1 MIYVALTK
9 KVLRTHLFF
18 ANHTLKM
25 RKPLFKKM
33 KFFLL
38 ATLMFSLYEVSAQNI
53 VLNGSFESQRKY
65 FKKKKKLKNGVKSLR
80 GNIKCFN
87 APNSELG
94 HQLPY
99 NGNSYCGL
107 ILTSDYPNECSVRD
121 YIQLKLSEPL
131 KAGYKYLFSLQIN
144 LANNSGYYTD
154 QIGVSFSEKDLS
166 KKRAGLLEFIGKPS
180 ITNDNNDFLRDTL
193 EWVEFKEVYNATGGE
208 QFIIIGNFQECNRS
222 SRKALT
228 TNKGAGVL
236 KNMKQNYLAKQN
248 NGASLQTIKKLAYYF
263 IDNISMEQLE
273 TNDSITY
280 LSVVSA
286 CTINKPISENNAE
299 NLIQDS
305 GFDLNKNRLN
315 NIWKN
320 ASKGTP
326 DFVDGY
332 TGLYLYS
339 DSEENNRE
347 YIISPLKQKLS
358 PCNKYYFSFKIR
370 RNSVY
375 KFAVDNIGISLVDT
389 FYRQNNRMIFPLKQ
403 DFHSPKFNVI
413 NNTKKWITMCGEV
426 VPSNCSKYIVI
437 GNFKS
442 DKETYIIPTE
452 SSKQGGPYAHYFI
465 DDVEI
470 YKSDT
475 IANCFLLC
483 NPKPE
488 TLLKQGAEI
497 TKETLLFDTL
507 TIKFEKSSSIIK
519 SIEIDLISKLK
530 KKLSKNE
537 SLSIVIDGHT
547 DSSGKESSN
556 LLLSKKRAF
565 NFYKLLVE
573 KGIDK
578 KRINYNYY
586 GEKFP
591 IADNSTE
598 NGKKLNRRIDIYFT
612 EK

>member
-1 MIYVALTK
+1 M
-9 KVLRTHLFF
+9 RFF
-18 ANHTLKM
+18 
-25 RKPLFKKM
+25 FI
-33 KFFLL
+33 
-38 ATLMFSLYEVSAQNI
+38 ATLIFSLYELSAQNLVI
-53 VLNGSFESQRKY
+53 NGSFESQRKY
-65 FKKKKKLKNGVKSLR
+65 FKKKKKLKDGVTSLR
-80 GNIKCFN
+80 GNINCFN
-87 APNSELG
+87 LSNNPPGYQS
-94 HQLPY
+94 PY
-99 NGNSYCGL
+99 DGNSYCGL
-107 ILTSDYPNECSVRD
+107 ILTSDYRNECSVRD

-154 QIGVSFSEKDLS
+154 QIGISFSEQDLS
-166 KKRAGLLEFIGKPS
+166 KKGSGLLKFIGKPS
-180 ITNDNNDFLRDTL
+180 ITNDNNNFLRDTL
-193 EWVEFKEVYNATGGE
+193 EWVEFKEIYNATGGE

-222 SRKALT
+222 SRKELT
-228 TNKGAGVL
+228 PNKGDGVL

-248 NGASLQTIKKLAYYF
+248 NDVSLQTIKRLAYYF
-263 IDNISMEQLE
+263 IDDISMEQLK

-280 LSVVSA
+280 LSVESA
-286 CTINKPISENNAE
+286 CTINKPISKNNDN

-305 GFDLNKNRLN
+305 GFDLNKNGLN
-315 NIWKN
+315 SIWKN

-339 DSEENNRE
+339 DAEENNRE

-370 RNSVY
+370 RNSTY

-389 FYRQNNRMIFPLKQ
+389 FYHQDNRMIFPLKQ
-403 DFHSPKFNVI
+403 DFQSPKFHVI
-413 NNTKKWITMCGEV
+413 HNTKKWITICGEV
-426 VPSNCSKYIVI
+426 SPKNCSRYIVI

-442 DKETYIIPTE
+442 DQETYILPSETSE
-452 SSKQGGPYAHYFI
+452 QGGGPYAHYFI

-475 IANCFLLC
+475 ISDCFLLC
-483 NPKPE
+483 NPKSE
-488 TLLKQGAEI
+488 TLLKQDTEI
-497 TKETLLFDTL
+497 IKETLIFDTL
-507 TIKFEKSSSIIK
+507 SIKFEISSSIIK
-519 SIEIDLISKLK
+519 SIDIDLISKLK
-530 KKLSKNE
+530 RNIYENK
-537 SLSIVIDGHT
+537 SLSIIIDGHT

-556 LLLSKKRAF
+556 LLLSKKRVF
-565 NFYKLLVE
+565 SFYKLLVE

-598 NGKKLNRRIDIYFT
+598 KGKRLNRRIDIYFI
-612 EK
+612 ENK